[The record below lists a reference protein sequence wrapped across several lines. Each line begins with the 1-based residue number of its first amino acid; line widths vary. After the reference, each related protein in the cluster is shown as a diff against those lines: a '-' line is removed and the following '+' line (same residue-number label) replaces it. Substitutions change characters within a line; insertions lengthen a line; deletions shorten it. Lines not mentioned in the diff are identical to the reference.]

1 MPSSQTIL
9 NRKSLCWRYQ
19 LWVRCAQELPTS
31 IQFIQMTYSSDHK
44 QPFHTSYLHS
54 THKRIAAG
62 VCVTFTVFWAVITCY
77 TYSFPYIVFVKQLYC
92 WIGTVAVLLSVGT
105 WPCRGIVVC
114 RYLALSQYCCVP
126 VPGPVAVLL
135 CVGTWPC
142 HGIVVCRYLALSRYC
157 CLSVPGPVAVLLSVD
172 TWPCR
177 GIVVCR
183 YVALS
188 RYCYLSVPGPVAV
201 LFVGTWPCFPLFTK
215 WIKGDREGE
224 RREVAIST
232 VRKFVRI

>member
-105 WPCRGIVVC
+105 WPCR
-114 RYLALSQYCCVP
+114 S
-126 VPGPVAVLL
+126 
-135 CVGTWPC
+135 
-142 HGIVVCRYLALSRYC
+142 IVVCRYLALSRYC
-157 CLSVPGPVAVLLSVD
+157 CVSVPGPVAVLSVG
-172 TWPCR
+172 TWPCH
-177 GIVVCR
+177 GIVVWR
-183 YVALS
+183 YLALS
-188 RYCYLSVPGPVAV
+188 QYCCLSVPGPVAV